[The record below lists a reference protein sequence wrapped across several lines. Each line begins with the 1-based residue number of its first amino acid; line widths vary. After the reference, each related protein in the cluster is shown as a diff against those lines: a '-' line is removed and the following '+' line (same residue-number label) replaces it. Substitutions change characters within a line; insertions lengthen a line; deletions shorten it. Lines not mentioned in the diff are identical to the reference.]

1 VGAQGIHR
9 RKKWRK
15 LPEVQGMSE
24 GDVGRLFGRFSWN
37 AYSPA
42 GAGERIGFML
52 RQLHRNGIK
61 PAWEFMAQA
70 KWVFITFGVV
80 VAAITLVAHIV

>member
-1 VGAQGIHR
+1 MGAQGIRR

-15 LPEVQGMSE
+15 LPEVDRMTE

-42 GAGERIGFML
+42 GALERHGFFWRQVKRIGT
-52 RQLHRNGIK
+52 K
-61 PAWEFMAQA
+61 PGWDFVAQA

-80 VAAITLVAHIV
+80 FAAIALAARFV